1 MNIKPIIEIR
11 KLKEINIEGG
21 VVFDGFHNIGL
32 TSTIACGCF
41 INSLKTELV
50 GILDSSLFS
59 PMSVIYDSK
68 PNFPARIYA
77 NEEKKLGFFISELV
91 LEPATSRPVVDI
103 ILKWSKDNKCRTI
116 ISIAGKAIEKEDRMK
131 TTKKEGRE
139 EEEHSLNV
147 ISNSPVIMKELDDVG
162 ILPLQ
167 NGTINGIPGVL
178 LNESNWK
185 NIDVIVFVVD
195 FIVGVPD
202 FRSAANVV
210 QAISKIVPEA
220 YCEIQLLI
228 KEAENIENNLKMINN
243 QASNKFEK
251 QMYR

>member
-1 MNIKPIIEIR
+1 MNIEPIIEIR

-68 PNFPARIYA
+68 PNYPARIYA
-77 NEEKKLGFFISELV
+77 NEEKKLGFFVSELV
-91 LEPATSRPVVDI
+91 LEPAASRPVADI

-131 TTKKEGRE
+131 TTKKEERE

>member
-1 MNIKPIIEIR
+1 MYSKPIIEIR

-32 TSTIACGCF
+32 TSIIACGCF
-41 INSLKTELV
+41 IHSLKTELV

-59 PMSVIYDSK
+59 PMSVIYDGK

-91 LEPATSRPVVDI
+91 LDPSAYRPVADL
-103 ILKWSKDNKCRTI
+103 ILRWSKDNKCKTI
-116 ISIAGKAIEKEDRMK
+116 ISIVGKAVEK
-131 TTKKEGRE
+131 E
-139 EEEHSLNV
+139 EEEEKPSLNV
-147 ISNSPVIMKELDDVG
+147 ISNSSIIMKELNDAG
-162 ILPLQ
+162 ILSLK
-167 NGTINGIPGVL
+167 NGTINGIPGIL

-195 FIVGVPD
+195 FIFGVPD
-202 FRSAANVV
+202 FRAAANVV

-220 YCEIQLLI
+220 YCEIQLLT
-228 KEAENIENNLKMINN
+228 KEAENIENNLKMINS

>member
-1 MNIKPIIEIR
+1 MYSKPIIEIR

-32 TSTIACGCF
+32 TSIITCGCF
-41 INSLKTELV
+41 IHSLKTELV

-59 PMSVIYDSK
+59 PMSVIYDDK

-91 LEPATSRPVVDI
+91 LDPSAYRPVADL
-103 ILKWSKDNKCRTI
+103 ILRWSKDNKCKTI
-116 ISIAGKAIEKEDRMK
+116 ISIVGKAVEK
-131 TTKKEGRE
+131 E
-139 EEEHSLNV
+139 EEEEKPSLNV
-147 ISNSPVIMKELDDVG
+147 ISNSSLIMKELNDAG
-162 ILPLQ
+162 ILSLK
-167 NGTINGIPGVL
+167 NGTVNGIPGIL

-195 FIVGVPD
+195 FIFGVPD
-202 FRSAANVV
+202 FRAAANVV

-220 YCEIQLLI
+220 YCEIQLLT
-228 KEAENIENNLKMINN
+228 KEAENIENNLKMINS
-243 QASNKFEK
+243 QASNKVEK

>member
-1 MNIKPIIEIR
+1 MYSKPIIEIR

-32 TSTIACGCF
+32 TSIIACGCF
-41 INSLKTELV
+41 IHSLKTELV

-59 PMSVIYDSK
+59 PMSVIYDDK

-91 LEPATSRPVVDI
+91 LDPSAYRPVADL
-103 ILKWSKDNKCRTI
+103 ILRWSKDNKCKTI
-116 ISIAGKAIEKEDRMK
+116 ISIVGKAVEK
-131 TTKKEGRE
+131 E
-139 EEEHSLNV
+139 EEEEKPSLNV
-147 ISNSPVIMKELDDVG
+147 ISNSSLIMKELNDAG
-162 ILPLQ
+162 ILSLK
-167 NGTINGIPGVL
+167 NGTVNGIPGIL

-195 FIVGVPD
+195 FIFGVPD
-202 FRSAANVV
+202 FRAAANVV

-220 YCEIQLLI
+220 YCEIQLLT
-228 KEAENIENNLKMINN
+228 KEAENIENNLKMINS
-243 QASNKFEK
+243 QTSNKFEK

>member
-1 MNIKPIIEIR
+1 MYSKPIIEIR

-32 TSTIACGCF
+32 TSIIACGCF
-41 INSLKTELV
+41 IHSLKTELV

-59 PMSVIYDSK
+59 PMSVIYDDK

-91 LEPATSRPVVDI
+91 LNPSAYRPVADL
-103 ILKWSKDNKCRTI
+103 ILRWSKDNKCKTI
-116 ISIAGKAIEKEDRMK
+116 ISIVGKAVEK
-131 TTKKEGRE
+131 E
-139 EEEHSLNV
+139 EEEEKPSLNV
-147 ISNSPVIMKELDDVG
+147 ISNSSIIMKELNDAG
-162 ILPLQ
+162 ILSLK
-167 NGTINGIPGVL
+167 NGTINGIPGIL

-195 FIVGVPD
+195 FIFGVPD
-202 FRSAANVV
+202 FRAAANVV

-220 YCEIQLLI
+220 YCEIQLLT
-228 KEAENIENNLKMINN
+228 KEAENIENNLKMINS

>member
-1 MNIKPIIEIR
+1 MYSKPIIEIR

-32 TSTIACGCF
+32 TSIIACGCF
-41 INSLKTELV
+41 IHSLKTELV

-59 PMSVIYDSK
+59 PMSVIYDDK

-91 LEPATSRPVVDI
+91 LDPSAYRPVADL
-103 ILKWSKDNKCRTI
+103 ILRWSKDNKCKTI
-116 ISIAGKAIEKEDRMK
+116 ISIVGKAVEK
-131 TTKKEGRE
+131 E
-139 EEEHSLNV
+139 EEEKPSLNV
-147 ISNSPVIMKELDDVG
+147 ISNSSIIMKELNDAG
-162 ILPLQ
+162 ILSLK
-167 NGTINGIPGVL
+167 NGTINGIPGIL

-195 FIVGVPD
+195 FIFGVPD
-202 FRSAANVV
+202 FRAAANVV

-220 YCEIQLLI
+220 YCEIQLLT
-228 KEAENIENNLKMINN
+228 KEAENIENNLKMINS

>member
-1 MNIKPIIEIR
+1 MHNKPTIEIR

-21 VVFDGFHNIGL
+21 VVFDGFHNISL
-32 TSTIACGCF
+32 TSIIACGCF
-41 INSLKTELV
+41 IHSLKTELV

-59 PMSVIYDSK
+59 PMSVIYDGK

-91 LEPATSRPVVDI
+91 LDPSAYRPVADL
-103 ILKWSKDNKCRTI
+103 ILRWSKDNKCKTI
-116 ISIAGKAIEKEDRMK
+116 ISIVGKAVEKEKR
-131 TTKKEGRE
+131 KKRKP
-139 EEEHSLNV
+139 SLNV
-147 ISNSPVIMKELDDVG
+147 ISNSSIIMKELNDAG
-162 ILPLQ
+162 ILSLK
-167 NGTINGIPGVL
+167 NGTINGIPGIL

-195 FIVGVPD
+195 FIFGVPD
-202 FRSAANVV
+202 FRAAANVV

-220 YCEIQLLI
+220 YCEIQLLT
-228 KEAENIENNLKMINN
+228 KEAENIENNLKMINS

>member
-1 MNIKPIIEIR
+1 MNTESIIEIR
-11 KLKEINIEGG
+11 KLKEINIEDG

-59 PMSVIYDSK
+59 PMSVIYDGK

-77 NEEKKLGFFISELV
+77 NKEKKLGFFVSELV
-91 LEPATSRPVVDI
+91 LEPAAYRPVADI
-103 ILKWSKDNKCRTI
+103 ILRWSKDNKCKTI
-116 ISIAGKAIEKEDRMK
+116 ISIAGRTIEKEDK
-131 TTKKEGRE
+131 TIKE
-139 EEEHSLNV
+139 EESSLNV
-147 ISNSPVIMKELDDVG
+147 ISNSSIIMKELGDIG
-162 ILPLQ
+162 ILPLK
-167 NGTINGIPGVL
+167 NGTINGIPGIL

-185 NIDVIVFVVD
+185 NIDVIVFIVD
-195 FIVGVPD
+195 VISGVPD
-202 FRSAANVV
+202 FRAAANVV

-228 KEAENIENNLKMINN
+228 KEAENIENNLKMINS
-243 QASNKFEK
+243 QVFNKFEK

>member
-1 MNIKPIIEIR
+1 MHIEPVIEIR

-21 VVFDGFHNIGL
+21 IVFDGFYNIGL

-59 PMSVIYDSK
+59 PMSVIYDGK

-77 NEEKKLGFFISELV
+77 NEEKKLGFFVSELV
-91 LEPATSRPVVDI
+91 LDPSAYRPVANV
-103 ILKWSKDNKCRTI
+103 ILEWSKDNKCKTI
-116 ISIAGKAIEKEDRMK
+116 ISIAGKAIEKEDRI
-131 TTKKEGRE
+131 TKKEE
-139 EEEHSLNV
+139 EPSINV
-147 ISNSPVIMKELDDVG
+147 ISNSPIIMKELDDIG
-162 ILPLQ
+162 ILPLK
-167 NGTINGIPGVL
+167 NGTINGIPGIL

-185 NIDVIVFVVD
+185 NIDVIVFIVD
-195 FIVGVPD
+195 FIADVPD
-202 FRSAANVV
+202 FRAAANVV

-228 KEAENIENNLKMINN
+228 KEAENIENNLKMINS

-251 QMYR
+251 RMYR

>member
-1 MNIKPIIEIR
+1 MHIEPVIEIR

-21 VVFDGFHNIGL
+21 IVFDGFYNIGL

-59 PMSVIYDSK
+59 PMSVIYDGK

-77 NEEKKLGFFISELV
+77 NEEKKLGFFVSELV
-91 LEPATSRPVVDI
+91 LDPSAYRPVANV
-103 ILKWSKDNKCRTI
+103 ILEWSKDNKCKTI
-116 ISIAGKAIEKEDRMK
+116 ISIAGKAIEKEDRI
-131 TTKKEGRE
+131 TKKEE
-139 EEEHSLNV
+139 EPSINV
-147 ISNSPVIMKELDDVG
+147 ISNSPIIMKELDDIG
-162 ILPLQ
+162 ILPLK
-167 NGTINGIPGVL
+167 NGTINGIPGIL

-185 NIDVIVFVVD
+185 NIDVIVFTVD
-195 FIVGVPD
+195 FIAGVPD
-202 FRSAANVV
+202 FRAAANVV

-228 KEAENIENNLKMINN
+228 KEAENIENNLNMINS

-251 QMYR
+251 RMYR

>member
-1 MNIKPIIEIR
+1 MHTEPIIEIR

-21 VVFDGFHNIGL
+21 VVFDGFHNISL
-32 TSTIACGCF
+32 TSIIACGCF
-41 INSLKTELV
+41 IHSLKTELV

-59 PMSVIYDSK
+59 PMSVIYDGK

-91 LEPATSRPVVDI
+91 LDPSAYRPVADL
-103 ILKWSKDNKCRTI
+103 ILRWSKDNKCKTI
-116 ISIAGKAIEKEDRMK
+116 ISIVGKAVEK
-131 TTKKEGRE
+131 E
-139 EEEHSLNV
+139 EEEEKPSLNV
-147 ISNSPVIMKELDDVG
+147 ISNSSIIMKELNDAG
-162 ILPLQ
+162 ILSLK
-167 NGTINGIPGVL
+167 NGTVNGIPGIL

-195 FIVGVPD
+195 FIFGVPD
-202 FRSAANVV
+202 FRAAANVV

-220 YCEIQLLI
+220 YCEIQLLT
-228 KEAENIENNLKMINN
+228 KEAENIENNLKMINS

>member
-1 MNIKPIIEIR
+1 MHIEPVIEIR

-21 VVFDGFHNIGL
+21 VVFDGFYNIGL

-59 PMSVIYDSK
+59 PMSVIYDGK

-77 NEEKKLGFFISELV
+77 NEEKKLGFFVSELV
-91 LEPATSRPVVDI
+91 LDPSAYRPVANV
-103 ILKWSKDNKCRTI
+103 ILGWSKDNKCKTI
-116 ISIAGKAIEKEDRMK
+116 ISIAGNAIEKEDRI
-131 TTKKEGRE
+131 TKKEE
-139 EEEHSLNV
+139 PSINV
-147 ISNSPVIMKELDDVG
+147 ISNSPIIMKDLDDIG
-162 ILPLQ
+162 ILPLK
-167 NGTINGIPGVL
+167 NGTINGIPGIL

-185 NIDVIVFVVD
+185 NIDVIVFIVD
-195 FIVGVPD
+195 FIVDVPD
-202 FRSAANVV
+202 FRAAANVV

-228 KEAENIENNLKMINN
+228 KEAENIENNLKIINS
-243 QASNKFEK
+243 QATNKFEK
-251 QMYR
+251 RMYR